1 MKVYVDEET
10 GYLIIE
16 DISEGIKIMS
26 NKRYLDIQERL
37 SHLIEAEKWAK
48 KLWEEAEH
56 NNAVSDWLIEENRR
70 LKEENKQLIDE
81 NKQLIYALGVSDG
94 VNRAVGYF
102 GGKMNNP
109 CVLGAKGKKV
119 YNHMIKNK
127 EVFKKRIPEI
137 AQKYEFEDD

>member
-1 MKVYVDEET
+1 MKVYVDEKT

-16 DISEGIKIMS
+16 DISEDIRIVPTK
-26 NKRYLDIQERL
+26 KYLDMQER
-37 SHLIEAEKWAK
+37 LIEAEKWAR
-48 KLWEEAEH
+48 KLWDAAEH
-56 NNAVSDWLIEENRR
+56 NNAVSDWLKEENRR
-70 LKEENKQLIDE
+70 LKEENKQLI
-81 NKQLIYALGVSDG
+81 YALGLSDG

-109 CVLGAKGKKV
+109 SVLGAKGKKV

>member
-10 GYLIIE
+10 GYLIME
-16 DISEGIKIMS
+16 DISEDIEIIPTKE
-26 NKRYLDIQERL
+26 YLDMQERL
-37 SHLIEAEKWAK
+37 IEAKKWAK
-48 KLWEEAEH
+48 KLWEDAEH

-70 LKEENKQLIDE
+70 LKEE

-119 YNHMIKNK
+119 YKHMIKNK

>member
-10 GYLIIE
+10 GYLIME
-16 DISEGIKIMS
+16 DISEDIEIIPTKE
-26 NKRYLDIQERL
+26 YLDMQER
-37 SHLIEAEKWAK
+37 LIEAEKWAK
-48 KLWEEAEH
+48 KLWEDAEH

-70 LKEENKQLIDE
+70 LKEE

-109 CVLGAKGKKV
+109 CVLGAKGQKV

-127 EVFKKRIPEI
+127 EVFKKRIPKI

>member
-1 MKVYVDEET
+1 MKVYVDEKT
-10 GYLIIE
+10 GYLIME
-16 DISEGIKIMS
+16 DISEGIEILSK
-26 NKRYLDIQERL
+26 KEYLDMQER
-37 SHLIEAEKWAK
+37 LIEAEKWAK
-48 KLWEEAEH
+48 KLWKEAEH

-70 LKEENKQLIDE
+70 LKEE

>member
-1 MKVYVDEET
+1 MKVYVDEKT
-10 GYLIIE
+10 GYLIME
-16 DISEGIKIMS
+16 DISEGIEIIPTKE
-26 NKRYLDIQERL
+26 YLDMQER
-37 SHLIEAEKWAK
+37 LIEAEKWAK
-48 KLWEEAEH
+48 KLWEDAEH

-70 LKEENKQLIDE
+70 LKEE

-109 CVLGAKGKKV
+109 CVLGAKGTKV